1 VRAVV
6 YHGPR
11 NIRVK
16 EVPEPKPKKG
26 EALVR
31 FMAGSLCGTDLHFY
45 RGDWKTAKG
54 RIIGHDASGEVV
66 ETGLRVAIEP
76 ILYCGRCTLCLSG
89 RYNLCPEGAYMGM
102 SAQGCF
108 ADLMTIPGKNLHAIP
123 ENVSYEEAA
132 ILEPVALALHTFNLL
147 TPRIGNWAVI
157 LGQGPIGLAMTQVA
171 RLSGCR
177 VIAVDVNDFRL
188 EVAERFGA
196 EFTVNPK
203 KEDLRKRVLS
213 LTKHGADL
221 VVEAA
226 GQREIVEQA
235 AGLVGPAGRV
245 ALVGAFSGFVRFGGE
260 ATFFNVE
267 GGPGK
272 YPLALELISR
282 SLVDVRSLITHVFPL
297 EEFQE
302 AVETALNEPK
312 KPLKVLLKPS

>member
-1 VRAVV
+1 MRAVV

-11 NIRVK
+11 DVRVE
-16 EVPEPKPKKG
+16 EVPEPKPKEG
-26 EALVR
+26 EVLVR

-45 RGDWKTAKG
+45 RGDWKTVKG

-66 ETGLRVAIEP
+66 ETGLRVAVEP
-76 ILYCGRCTLCLSG
+76 ILHCGRCPLCLSG
-89 RYNLCPEGAYMGM
+89 RYNLCQEGAYMGM

-108 ADLMTIPGKNLHAIP
+108 ADLIAVPERNLHAIP

-226 GQREIVEQA
+226 GQRKTVEQA
-235 AGLVGPAGRV
+235 AGLVGPAGKV
-245 ALVGAFSGFVRFGGE
+245 ALVGTFSGFVRFGGE
-260 ATFFNVE
+260 AAFFNVE

>member
-1 VRAVV
+1 
-6 YHGPR
+6 
-11 NIRVK
+11 
-16 EVPEPKPKKG
+16 
-26 EALVR
+26 
-31 FMAGSLCGTDLHFY
+31 
-45 RGDWKTAKG
+45 
-54 RIIGHDASGEVV
+54 
-66 ETGLRVAIEP
+66 
-76 ILYCGRCTLCLSG
+76 
-89 RYNLCPEGAYMGM
+89 
-102 SAQGCF
+102 
-108 ADLMTIPGKNLHAIP
+108 
-123 ENVSYEEAA
+123 
-132 ILEPVALALHTFNLL
+132 
-147 TPRIGNWAVI
+147 
-157 LGQGPIGLAMTQVA
+157 
-171 RLSGCR
+171 
-177 VIAVDVNDFRL
+177 
-188 EVAERFGA
+188 
-196 EFTVNPK
+196 
-203 KEDLRKRVLS
+203 VLS